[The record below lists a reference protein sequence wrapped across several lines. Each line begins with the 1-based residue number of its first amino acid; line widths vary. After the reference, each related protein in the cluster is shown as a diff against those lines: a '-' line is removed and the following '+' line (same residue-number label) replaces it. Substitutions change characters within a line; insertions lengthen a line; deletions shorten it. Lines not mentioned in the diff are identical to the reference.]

1 MRFTALQDPCGQWMV
16 YDLLSDYPARIPDIL
31 LLGLT
36 REEAERL
43 ASRANEFLSELQ
55 PAVPER
61 SALIGDFGVLT
72 EGAPPRFAAMQDPC
86 DDWLV
91 CDLVFDLP
99 AELEDRLL
107 IGLARSEAEQLAGL
121 ANAGIIRRA
130 GHSSVPFASVA

>member
-43 ASRANEFLSELQ
+43 ASRANEILSELH
-55 PAVPER
+55 PK
-61 SALIGDFGVLT
+61 
-72 EGAPPRFAAMQDPC
+72 APPRFAAMQDPC

-91 CDLVFDLP
+91 CDLVLDLP
-99 AELEDRLL
+99 AELEDLLL
-107 IGLARSEAEQLAGL
+107 IGLPRSEAEHLAGL
-121 ANAGIIRRA
+121 ANAGIIRPA
-130 GHSSVPFASVA
+130 GYSSVPFASVA

>member
-36 REEAERL
+36 REQAERL
-43 ASRANEFLSELQ
+43 AGRANEILSVLQ
-55 PAVPER
+55 P
-61 SALIGDFGVLT
+61 I
-72 EGAPPRFAAMQDPC
+72 APPRFAAMQDPC

-91 CDLVFDLP
+91 CDLVLDLP
-99 AELEDRLL
+99 AELEDLLL

-130 GHSSVPFASVA
+130 GYLSVPFASVA

>member
-1 MRFTALQDPCGQWMV
+1 MV
-16 YDLLSDYPARIPDIL
+16 YDLLSDLPAQMPDIL

-43 ASRANEFLSELQ
+43 ARQADEFLSAQQ
-55 PAVPER
+55 PGAPRR
-61 SALIGDFGVLT
+61 SALIGDFGALAQ
-72 EGAPPRFAAMQDPC
+72 GAPTRFAAMQDPC

-91 CDLVFDLP
+91 CDLASDLP
-99 AELEDRLL
+99 AELENRLL

-130 GHSSVPFASVA
+130 GNSPILVASVA